1 MGICTTSTSG
11 KKHILRNDHHEQV
24 RRRPH
29 CLPHL
34 RFVKSQSQQ
43 PSQRRLDKTTATPAP
58 GKLLLSPSDHTLI
71 LIDFQSQMAF
81 ATRSIDLV
89 ELRNNAALVAN
100 AARSFNVSTI
110 PTTVAEKEFSGPVF
124 DEIKAAFPKAK
135 FFDRTSMNS
144 WEDKAVVKE
153 VNRIGKGRIVLAGL
167 WTSVCIVGP
176 ALSALDQGFE
186 VYVVTDACG
195 DVSDEAHE
203 RAIERMV
210 QAGARPMTSLQY
222 LLELQ
227 RDWARTETYEA
238 TTGLARTF
246 AGAYGIGV
254 AYAKTML
261 GPHAT
266 EAGKAA

>member
-1 MGICTTSTSG
+1 M
-11 KKHILRNDHHEQV
+11 
-24 RRRPH
+24 
-29 CLPHL
+29 
-34 RFVKSQSQQ
+34 
-43 PSQRRLDKTTATPAP
+43 
-58 GKLLLSPSDHTLI
+58 
-71 LIDFQSQMAF
+71 
-81 ATRSIDLV
+81 
-89 ELRNNAALVAN
+89 
-100 AARSFNVSTI
+100 
-110 PTTVAEKEFSGPVF
+110 
-124 DEIKAAFPKAK
+124 AAFPKAK

-176 ALSALDQGFE
+176 ALSALEQGFE
-186 VYVVTDACG
+186 VYVITDACG
-195 DVSDEAHE
+195 DVSGEAHE
-203 RAIERMV
+203 RAIERIV

>member
-1 MGICTTSTSG
+1 M
-11 KKHILRNDHHEQV
+11 
-24 RRRPH
+24 
-29 CLPHL
+29 
-34 RFVKSQSQQ
+34 
-43 PSQRRLDKTTATPAP
+43 TTATPAP

-81 ATRSIDLV
+81 ATRSIDPV
-89 ELRNNAALVAN
+89 VLRNNAGLVAN
-100 AARSFNVSTI
+100 AARIFNVSTI

-176 ALSALDQGFE
+176 ALSALEQGFE
-186 VYVVTDACG
+186 VYVITDACG
-195 DVSDEAHE
+195 DVSSEAHE

-227 RDWARTETYEA
+227 RDWARTETYDA
-238 TTGLARTF
+238 TTSLARTF
-246 AGAYGIGV
+246 GGAYGIGV

-261 GPHAT
+261 GPHGT